1 MKQINGAEIEI
12 PISSPEAKKHFA
24 DVNNYSSF
32 IIDEWESLPY
42 SDYIKSDSVILDI
55 GANVGLFALH
65 VLPYAKRIICVE
77 PTPEHMVIQ
86 KQLLKGDFMRMQVDN
101 FEPRPIYS
109 VIEHEQSALN
119 YYTGK
124 AKFRTEPVNTTMNTL
139 RDAPDSYQV
148 DCITLKDLC
157 DKYGLTSVDFC
168 KIDIEGSEWQALTI
182 ERIAEVQDII
192 KAFFVELHPRTIRS
206 QNEMVLRFAQAG
218 YDTVMVDYNGS
229 IYCVR

>member
-1 MKQINGAEIEI
+1 MKQINGADIEI
-12 PISSPEAKKHFA
+12 PISSPEAKKHFE
-24 DVNNYSSF
+24 DVNNYSAF

-42 SDYIKSDSVILDI
+42 SDYIKPDSVILDI

-65 VLPYAKRIICVE
+65 VLPYAKRLICVE

-86 KQLLKGDFMRMQVDN
+86 KQLLAPYQVIISSSTS
-101 FEPRPIYS
+101 PTPPK
-109 VIEHEQSALN
+109 IEHEQAALN

-192 KAFFVELHPRTIRS
+192 KAFFVELHPRTVHS
-206 QNEMVLRFAQAG
+206 QNEMILRFAQAG

-229 IYCVR
+229 IYCTR